1 MKILR
6 ATWSVLRA
14 ALAAARAIVP
24 CLPFLLRVAVSAR
37 WHGFWLRW
45 HGTKCGVCGGAFTR
59 SSVFRFHHQM
69 QWTCSECFPDLT
81 RAERAINRAHLHHI
95 GVELPPEDASDG

>member
-14 ALAAARAIVP
+14 AIAAARALVP
-24 CLPFLLRVAVSAR
+24 CLPFLLRVAVAAR
-37 WHGFWLRW
+37 WRGFWLRW

-59 SSVFRFHHQM
+59 TSVFRQHPQM
-69 QWTCSECFPDLT
+69 GWTCAECWQDLFCVERELT
-81 RAERAINRAHLHHI
+81 RAHARVMGFE
-95 GVELPPEDASDG
+95 PTTEDARDG